1 MAKLTAPPKAC
12 AWIEG
17 DPRAGAKPCGARAVT
32 GKPYCHSHLE
42 RAYSPQSFRKL
53 TGSPIRRR

>member
-1 MAKLTAPPKAC
+1 MAKPIVPPKPC

-17 DPRAGAKPCGARAVT
+17 DPKHGAKPCGARAVT
-32 GKPYCHSHLE
+32 GKPYCQSHLA

-53 TGSPIRRR
+53 VGSPVRSR